1 MAIYSLDDRVPDLHP
16 SSWVAETATVIGS
29 VEMAEESSVW
39 FGAVLRGDNEPIKLG
54 ARSNIQEN
62 AVCHTDPGKPLTI
75 GEDVIVGHLAMLHG
89 CTVGD
94 GSLIGIGAT
103 VLNGAVIGKN
113 CLVGAHA
120 LVTENKTFP
129 DNSLIVGSPAKA
141 IKTLD
146 DKAIQMLKLNAMV
159 YVSNAKRFEKGLKR
173 LDG

>member
-1 MAIYSLDDRVPDLHP
+1 MAVYALDDRTPDLHET
-16 SSWVAETATVIGS
+16 SWVADTAAVIGN
-29 VEMAEESSVW
+29 VIMAEESSVW
-39 FGAVLRGDNEPIKLG
+39 FGAVLRGDNEPITLG
-54 ARSNIQEN
+54 ARSNIQDN
-62 AVCHTDPGKPLTI
+62 AVAHTDPGQPLTI

-89 CTVGD
+89 CTIGD

-146 DKAIQMLKLNAMV
+146 DKAVQMLRLNAMV
-159 YVSNAKRFEKGLKR
+159 YVSNAKRFKSGLKR
-173 LDG
+173 ID